1 MIVNLSYDSNVKRA
15 RDETRK
21 LETESRKMEERLAE
35 LRFAMN
41 KEKEEREYVYHYVYI
56 VYAQGVNVGLLVNIT
71 APVT

>member
-1 MIVNLSYDSNVKRA
+1 
-15 RDETRK
+15 
-21 LETESRKMEERLAE
+21 MEERLAE